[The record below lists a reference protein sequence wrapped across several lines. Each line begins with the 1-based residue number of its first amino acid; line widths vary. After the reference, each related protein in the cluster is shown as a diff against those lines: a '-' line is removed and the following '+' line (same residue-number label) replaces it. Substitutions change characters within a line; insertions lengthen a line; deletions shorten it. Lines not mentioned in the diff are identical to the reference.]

1 MKALLQE
8 NRKAMNGSTAM
19 SIRKLSAG
27 TKISAKINEAVI
39 LVCIGQAL
47 QEAEYYVGR
56 GNRGAAD
63 WWSNKADEYTAHLV
77 EVRAFWARR
86 AERSQRKRAC

>member
-1 MKALLQE
+1 MP
-8 NRKAMNGSTAM
+8 
-19 SIRKLSAG
+19 IRKLSAG
-27 TKISAKINEAVI
+27 TRMAAKIDETVI

-47 QEAEYYVGR
+47 QEAEYYVAR

-77 EVRAFWARR
+77 EVRAFCARR
-86 AERSQRKRAC
+86 AERAQRNRAS